1 MNVTEQYELI
11 EPDTITD
18 VLKERGWCRET
29 YASRNSDANDTTDVW
44 KKDSLTICVQD
55 GDQRNTLS
63 VVFEYEGPEAV
74 AEIWARSSGFLAPL
88 LKYRLACE
96 AGLPRKKIYCYFCG
110 ARHIDK
116 NEWAKKPHHTHLC
129 ETCGKQFDVGEWS
142 FGA

>member
-1 MNVTEQYELI
+1 MNVIEQYDLI

-18 VLKERGWCRET
+18 VLKERGWEYVGDDDIWSVYKNARHELVFV
-29 YASRNSDANDTTDVW
+29 A
-44 KKDSLTICVQD
+44 D
-55 GDQRNTLS
+55 GDQTILLEG
-63 VVFEYEGPEAV
+63 VLKYEGPEAV

-88 LKYRLACE
+88 MKYKLACE

-116 NEWAKKPHHTHLC
+116 DVWAKRPHHTHRC
-129 ETCGKQFDVGEWS
+129 ETCGKTFDVGEWS